1 MSDEPK
7 LPTDDQERLRR
18 YLEWRERTERPAQRV
33 VRRRR
38 LRGALAGA
46 AVALVGVAA
55 LAWVSYGSRHAAPTA
70 RRDAP
75 SAEPT
80 RAADGARVTE
90 ATDAPRAI
98 DAGRASQPQ
107 SAPPETATSPA
118 PAIRR
123 RARASARI
131 AAPNRLRAAPADES
145 AAPSAAPSGGAPAS
159 DLVAT
164 VTTPEP
170 MRNERSNSASAA
182 DTATPDT
189 TPSTVLAP
197 PRTDSPPA
205 PSNPPVAQDAPAA
218 PTAPVAQ
225 TPATVA
231 PGTVTSIESKPDC
244 DGIGGQSPDGRARG
258 QRVADC
264 VGGWLKGQTQELRD
278 GVKRQADDFRAG
290 IDRVGQGLQWLGG
303 KLRRSE

>member
-70 RRDAP
+70 RRDGP

-90 ATDAPRAI
+90 ATTTRAI

-107 SAPPETATSPA
+107 SAPPGTATSPA

-123 RARASARI
+123 RARA
-131 AAPNRLRAAPADES
+131 
-145 AAPSAAPSGGAPAS
+145 
-159 DLVAT
+159 
-164 VTTPEP
+164 
-170 MRNERSNSASAA
+170 
-182 DTATPDT
+182 
-189 TPSTVLAP
+189 
-197 PRTDSPPA
+197 
-205 PSNPPVAQDAPAA
+205 
-218 PTAPVAQ
+218 
-225 TPATVA
+225 
-231 PGTVTSIESKPDC
+231 
-244 DGIGGQSPDGRARG
+244 
-258 QRVADC
+258 
-264 VGGWLKGQTQELRD
+264 
-278 GVKRQADDFRAG
+278 
-290 IDRVGQGLQWLGG
+290 
-303 KLRRSE
+303 

>member
-7 LPTDDQERLRR
+7 PPIDDQERLRR

-46 AVALVGVAA
+46 AVTLVGVAA
-55 LAWVSYGSRHAAPTA
+55 LAWVSYGLRH
-70 RRDAP
+70 
-75 SAEPT
+75 AEPT
-80 RAADGARVTE
+80 RAADVAHVTE
-90 ATDAPRAI
+90 ATDVTRAI

-107 SAPPETATSPA
+107 SAPPPVIERAPEASTSPV

-123 RARASARI
+123 RARASAR
-131 AAPNRLRAAPADES
+131 AATPDRRRAAPADES
-145 AAPSAAPSGGAPAS
+145 AAPSAAPSDRAPAL
-159 DLVAT
+159 DLAAT

-170 MRNERSNSASAA
+170 TRNERSNSAPAV
-182 DTATPDT
+182 DGATPDT
-189 TPSTVLAP
+189 TPSTAVAP
-197 PRTDSPPA
+197 PPTDSPPA
-205 PSNPPVAQDAPAA
+205 PSNPPVAQNAPAA
-218 PTAPVAQ
+218 PTGPVAE

-244 DGIGGQSPDGRARG
+244 DGIGGQSPDARTRG

-264 VGGWLKGQTQELRD
+264 VGGWLKAQTQELRD

-290 IDRVGQGLQWLGG
+290 VDRVGRGLQWLGG
-303 KLRRSE
+303 KLRRPE